1 MSKEGC
7 QQTII
12 SKRTNLPILKSL
24 ILHLKINSLFVN
36 ILQIPQLTVLD
47 QVKLNDEQ
55 ISVVSFVITLFI
67 LSSYSKKI
75 LQS

>member
-1 MSKEGC
+1 MSKDGC

-12 SKRTNLPILKSL
+12 YKRTSLPILKSL